1 MNIGVSLGGSF
12 GATELPIVSAQL
24 YFLLG
29 MEELKALNDFF
40 ELNLHYKV
48 AGIQCHTCY

>member
-1 MNIGVSLGGSF
+1 MIIGVSFGGSF
-12 GATELPIVSAQL
+12 GAMKLPKVSAQL
-24 YFLLG
+24 YFQLG